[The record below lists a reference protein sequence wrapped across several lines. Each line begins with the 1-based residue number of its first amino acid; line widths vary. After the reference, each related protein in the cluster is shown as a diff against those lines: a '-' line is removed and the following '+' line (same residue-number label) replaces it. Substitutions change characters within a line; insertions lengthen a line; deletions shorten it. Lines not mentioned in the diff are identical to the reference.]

1 MPFSIVRNDITKM
14 KVHAIVNAANTELKI
29 GGGVCGAI
37 FNAAGEKKLK
47 TACEKLAPI
56 KTGDAVATPAFALS
70 AKYIIHTAGPIY
82 KDGKNGEEEL
92 LRSAYTNSLNLA
104 LEKKCKSI
112 AFPLL
117 SSGAYGYPKE
127 EALHVATEAFRNFLL
142 EHDMDIYLVVFDKS
156 ALSVSKKLLYEVKS
170 YIDEHYVEDYKFSR
184 RSLAERAAEFLE
196 SARPAIPKKHLPPTF
211 GGAPTIGGT
220 PLRGMPTA
228 AKEDFFKLDESFSET
243 LFRLIYAKGK
253 DEVEVYKRANI
264 DRKLF
269 SKIRSQKDYTP
280 SKRTILALAVALELS
295 VEETDDLLERAGYAL
310 SQSKKFDVIVEYFI
324 TNKKYDIFEI
334 NAVLF
339 EHDQQLLGA

>member
-14 KVHAIVNAANTELKI
+14 KVHAIVNAANTDLKI
-29 GGGVCGAI
+29 GGGVCGAV
-37 FNAAGEKKLK
+37 FNAAGERRLQA
-47 TACEKLAPI
+47 ACEKLAPI
-56 KTGDAVATPAFALS
+56 KTGEAVATPAFALP

-82 KDGKNGEEEL
+82 KDGKSGEEEL

-127 EALHVATEAFRNFLL
+127 EALHVATEVFRNFLS

-156 ALSVSKKLLYEVKS
+156 ALSISKKLLYEVKS
-170 YIDEHYVEDYKFSR
+170 YIDEHYVEECPFSR
-184 RSLAERAAEFLE
+184 RSLSERAAEFLE
-196 SARPAIPKKHLPPTF
+196 AARPAIPKKHLPTAL
-211 GGAPTIGGT
+211 GGAPVQGL
-220 PLRGMPTA
+220 PSVL
-228 AKEDFFKLDESFSET
+228 KEDFFKLDESFSET
-243 LFRLIYAKGK
+243 LFRLIDAKGK

-280 SKRTILALAVALELS
+280 SKRTVIALAVGLELS
-295 VEETDDLLERAGYAL
+295 IEETDDLLKRAGYAL

-324 TNKKYDIFEI
+324 TNEKYDIIEI
-334 NAVLF
+334 NTVLF
-339 EHDQQLLGA
+339 DFDQQLLGA

>member
-29 GGGVCGAI
+29 GGGVCGAV

-56 KTGDAVATPAFALS
+56 KTGEAVATPAFALS
-70 AKYIIHTAGPIY
+70 AKYIIHAAGPIY
-82 KDGKNGEEEL
+82 KDGKSGEEEL

-117 SSGAYGYPKE
+117 SSGAYGYPKK
-127 EALHVATEAFRNFLL
+127 EAFCVATEAFRSFLS

-156 ALSVSKKLLYEVKS
+156 ALSVSEELLYEVKS
-170 YIDEHYVEDYKFSR
+170 YIDEHYVGDYKFSR

-196 SARPAIPKKHLPPTF
+196 SVRPVGI
-211 GGAPTIGGT
+211 GGAPSIGAA
-220 PLRGMPTA
+220 PLRGVP
-228 AKEDFFKLDESFSET
+228 KPLDKDFFKLDESFSET
-243 LFRLIYAKGK
+243 LFRLIDAKGK

-295 VEETDDLLERAGYAL
+295 IDETEDLLKRAGYAL
-310 SQSKKFDVIVEYFI
+310 SPSIKSDLIVEYFI
-324 TNKKYDIFEI
+324 KTGKYNIIEI
-334 NAVLF
+334 NTVLF
-339 EHDQQLLGA
+339 DFDQQPLGAWSE

>member
-1 MPFSIVRNDITKM
+1 MSFSIVRNDITKM
-14 KVHAIVNAANTELKI
+14 KVHAIVNAANTDLKI
-29 GGGVCGAI
+29 GGGVCGAV
-37 FNAAGEKKLK
+37 FNAAGERRLQA
-47 TACEKLAPI
+47 ACEKLAPI
-56 KTGDAVATPAFALS
+56 KTGEAVATPAFALP

-82 KDGKNGEEEL
+82 KDGKSGEEEL

-127 EALHVATEAFRNFLL
+127 EALHVATEVFRNFLS

-156 ALSVSKKLLYEVKS
+156 ALSISKKLLYEVKS
-170 YIDEHYVEDYKFSR
+170 YIDEHYVEECPFSR
-184 RSLAERAAEFLE
+184 RSLSERAAEFLE
-196 SARPAIPKKHLPPTF
+196 AARPAIPKKHLPTAL
-211 GGAPTIGGT
+211 GGAPVQGL
-220 PLRGMPTA
+220 PSVL
-228 AKEDFFKLDESFSET
+228 KEDFFKLDESFSET
-243 LFRLIYAKGK
+243 LFRLIDAKGK

-280 SKRTILALAVALELS
+280 SKRTVIALAVGLELS
-295 VEETDDLLERAGYAL
+295 IEETDDLLKRAGYAL

-324 TNKKYDIFEI
+324 TNEKYDIIEI
-334 NAVLF
+334 NTVLF
-339 EHDQQLLGA
+339 DFDQQLLGA

>member
-37 FNAAGEKKLK
+37 FNAAGERKLQ

-82 KDGKNGEEEL
+82 KDGKSGEEEL

-127 EALHVATEAFRNFLL
+127 EALHVATEAFRNFLS

-196 SARPAIPKKHLPPTF
+196 SARPIGI
-211 GGAPTIGGT
+211 GGA

>member
-37 FNAAGEKKLK
+37 FNAAGERKLVA
-47 TACEKLAPI
+47 ACEKLAPI
-56 KTGDAVATPAFALS
+56 KTGEAVATPAFALP

-82 KDGKNGEEEL
+82 KDGKSGEEEL
-92 LRSAYTNSLNLA
+92 LRSAYINSLNLA

-127 EALHVATEAFRNFLL
+127 DALHVATEVFRSFLS

-156 ALSVSKKLLYEVKS
+156 ALSISKKLLYEVKS
-170 YIDEHYVEDYKFSR
+170 YIDEHYVEEYPFSR
-184 RSLAERAAEFLE
+184 RSLSERAAEFLE
-196 SARPAIPKKHLPPTF
+196 AARSTIPKKHLPTAL
-211 GGAPTIGGT
+211 GGAPVQGL
-220 PLRGMPTA
+220 PSVL
-228 AKEDFFKLDESFSET
+228 KEDFFKLDESFSET
-243 LFRLIYAKGK
+243 LFRLIDAKGK

-269 SKIRSQKDYTP
+269 SKIRSKKDYTP
-280 SKRTILALAVALELS
+280 SKRTVIALAVGLELS
-295 VEETDDLLERAGYAL
+295 IEETDDLLKRAGYAL

-324 TNKKYDIFEI
+324 TNEKYDIIEI
-334 NAVLF
+334 NTVLF
-339 EHDQQLLGA
+339 DFDQQLLGA

>member
-29 GGGVCGAI
+29 GGGVCGAV
-37 FNAAGEKKLK
+37 FNAAGERKLQA
-47 TACEKLAPI
+47 ACEKLAPI
-56 KTGDAVATPAFALS
+56 KTGEAVATPAFALP

-82 KDGKNGEEEL
+82 KDGKSGEEEL

-127 EALHVATEAFRNFLL
+127 EALHVATEVFRSFLS

-156 ALSVSKKLLYEVKS
+156 ALSISKKLLYEVKS
-170 YIDEHYVEDYKFSR
+170 YIDERYVEEYPFSR
-184 RSLAERAAEFLE
+184 RSLSERAAEFLE
-196 SARPAIPKKHLPPTF
+196 AARPAIPKKHLPTAL
-211 GGAPTIGGT
+211 GSAPVQGL
-220 PLRGMPTA
+220 PSVL
-228 AKEDFFKLDESFSET
+228 KEDFFKLDESFSET
-243 LFRLIYAKGK
+243 LFRLIHAKGK
-253 DEVEVYKRANI
+253 DEVGVYKRANI

-269 SKIRSQKDYTP
+269 SKIRSKKDYTP
-280 SKRTILALAVALELS
+280 SKRTVIALAVGLELS
-295 VEETDDLLERAGYAL
+295 IDETDDLLKRAGYAL

-324 TNKKYDIFEI
+324 TNEKYDIIEI
-334 NAVLF
+334 NTVLF
-339 EHDQQLLGA
+339 DFDQQLLGA

>member
-14 KVHAIVNAANTELKI
+14 KVHAIVNAANTDLKI
-29 GGGVCGAI
+29 GGGVCGAV
-37 FNAAGEKKLK
+37 FNAAGERRLQA
-47 TACEKLAPI
+47 ACEKLAPI
-56 KTGDAVATPAFALS
+56 KTGEAVATPAFALP

-82 KDGKNGEEEL
+82 KDGKSGEEEL

-117 SSGAYGYPKE
+117 SSGTYGYPKE
-127 EALHVATEAFRNFLL
+127 EALHVATEVFRNFLS

-156 ALSVSKKLLYEVKS
+156 ALSISKKLLYEVKS
-170 YIDEHYVEDYKFSR
+170 YIDEHYVEEYPFSR
-184 RSLAERAAEFLE
+184 RSLSERAAEFLE
-196 SARPAIPKKHLPPTF
+196 AARPAIPKKHLPTAL
-211 GGAPTIGGT
+211 GGAPVQGL
-220 PLRGMPTA
+220 PSVL
-228 AKEDFFKLDESFSET
+228 KEDFFKLDESFSET
-243 LFRLIYAKGK
+243 LFRLIDAKGK

-280 SKRTILALAVALELS
+280 SKRTVIALAVGLELS
-295 VEETDDLLERAGYAL
+295 IEETDDLLKRAGYAL

-324 TNKKYDIFEI
+324 TNEKYDIIEI
-334 NAVLF
+334 NTVLF
-339 EHDQQLLGA
+339 DFDQQLLGA

>member
-14 KVHAIVNAANTELKI
+14 KVHAIVNAANTELTI
-29 GGGVCGAI
+29 GGGVCGAV
-37 FNAAGEKKLK
+37 FNAAGERRLQA
-47 TACEKLAPI
+47 ACEKLAPI
-56 KTGDAVATPAFALS
+56 KTGEAVTTPAFALP
-70 AKYIIHTAGPIY
+70 AKYIIHTADSIY
-82 KDGKNGEEEL
+82 KDGKSGEEEL

-127 EALHVATEAFRNFLL
+127 EALHVATEVFRSFLS

-170 YIDEHYVEDYKFSR
+170 YIDEHYVEEYPFSR
-184 RSLAERAAEFLE
+184 RSLSERAAEFLE
-196 SARPAIPKKHLPPTF
+196 TARSAIPKKHLPT
-211 GGAPTIGGT
+211 ALGGT
-220 PLRGMPTA
+220 PVQGLPSVL
-228 AKEDFFKLDESFSET
+228 KEDFFKLDESFSET
-243 LFRLIYAKGK
+243 LFRLIDAKGK

-280 SKRTILALAVALELS
+280 SKRTVIALAVGLELS
-295 VEETDDLLERAGYAL
+295 IEETDDLLKRAGYAL

-324 TNKKYDIFEI
+324 TNEKYDIIEI
-334 NAVLF
+334 NTVLF
-339 EHDQQLLGA
+339 DFDQQLLGA

>member
-14 KVHAIVNAANTELKI
+14 KVHAIVNAANTDLKI
-29 GGGVCGAI
+29 GGGVCGAV
-37 FNAAGEKKLK
+37 FNAAGERRLQA
-47 TACEKLAPI
+47 ACEKLAPI
-56 KTGDAVATPAFALS
+56 KTGEAVATPAFALP

-104 LEKKCKSI
+104 LKKKCKSI

-127 EALHVATEAFRNFLL
+127 DALHVATEVFRNFLS

-156 ALSVSKKLLYEVKS
+156 ALSISKKLLYEVKS
-170 YIDEHYVEDYKFSR
+170 YIDERYVEEYPFSR
-184 RSLAERAAEFLE
+184 RSLSERAAEFLE
-196 SARPAIPKKHLPPTF
+196 AARSTIPKNHLPTAL
-211 GGAPTIGGT
+211 GGAPVQGL
-220 PLRGMPTA
+220 PSVL
-228 AKEDFFKLDESFSET
+228 KEDFFKLDESFSET
-243 LFRLIYAKGK
+243 LFRLIDAKGK

-280 SKRTILALAVALELS
+280 SKRTVIALAVGLELS
-295 VEETDDLLERAGYAL
+295 IEETDDLLKRAGYAL

-324 TNKKYDIFEI
+324 TNEKYDIIEI
-334 NAVLF
+334 NTVLF
-339 EHDQQLLGA
+339 DFDQQLLGA

>member
-29 GGGVCGAI
+29 GGGVCGAV
-37 FNAAGEKKLK
+37 FNAAGKRKLQD
-47 TACEKLAPI
+47 ACEKLAPI
-56 KTGDAVATPAFALS
+56 KTGEAVATPAFALP
-70 AKYIIHTAGPIY
+70 AKYIIHTACPIY
-82 KDGKNGEEEL
+82 KDGKSGEEEL

-127 EALHVATEAFRNFLL
+127 EALHVATEVFRSFLS

-156 ALSVSKKLLYEVKS
+156 ALSISKKLLYEVKS
-170 YIDEHYVEDYKFSR
+170 YIDERYVEEYPFSR
-184 RSLAERAAEFLE
+184 RSLSERAAEFLE
-196 SARPAIPKKHLPPTF
+196 TARPAIPKKHPPTAL
-211 GGAPTIGGT
+211 GGAPVQGL
-220 PLRGMPTA
+220 PSVL
-228 AKEDFFKLDESFSET
+228 KEDFFKLDESFSET
-243 LFRLIYAKGK
+243 LFRLIDAKGK

-269 SKIRSQKDYTP
+269 SKIRSKKDYTP
-280 SKRTILALAVALELS
+280 SKRTVIALAVGLELS
-295 VEETDDLLERAGYAL
+295 IDETDDLLKRAGYAL

-324 TNKKYDIFEI
+324 TNEKYDIIEI
-334 NAVLF
+334 NTVLF
-339 EHDQQLLGA
+339 DFDQQLLGA

>member
-14 KVHAIVNAANTELKI
+14 KVHAIVNAANTDLKI
-29 GGGVCGAI
+29 GGGVCGAV
-37 FNAAGEKKLK
+37 FNAAGERKLQA
-47 TACEKLAPI
+47 ACEKLAPI
-56 KTGDAVATPAFALS
+56 KTGEAVATPAFALP

-82 KDGKNGEEEL
+82 KDGKSGEEEL

-127 EALHVATEAFRNFLL
+127 EALHVATEVFRSFLS

-156 ALSVSKKLLYEVKS
+156 ALSISKLLYEVKS
-170 YIDEHYVEDYKFSR
+170 YIDEHYVEEYPFSR
-184 RSLAERAAEFLE
+184 RSLSERAAEFLE
-196 SARPAIPKKHLPPTF
+196 AARSTIPKKHLPTAL
-211 GGAPTIGGT
+211 GGAPVQGL
-220 PLRGMPTA
+220 PSVL
-228 AKEDFFKLDESFSET
+228 KEDFFKLDESFSET
-243 LFRLIYAKGK
+243 LFRLIDAKGK

-269 SKIRSQKDYTP
+269 SKIRSKKDYTP
-280 SKRTILALAVALELS
+280 SKRTVIALAVGLELS
-295 VEETDDLLERAGYAL
+295 IDETDDLLKRAGYAL

-324 TNKKYDIFEI
+324 TNEKYDIIEI
-334 NAVLF
+334 NTVLF
-339 EHDQQLLGA
+339 DFDQQLLGA

>member
-29 GGGVCGAI
+29 GGGVCGAV
-37 FNAAGEKKLK
+37 FNAAGERRLQA
-47 TACEKLAPI
+47 ACEKLAPI
-56 KTGDAVATPAFALS
+56 KTGEAVATPAFALP

-82 KDGKNGEEEL
+82 KDGKSGEEEL

-127 EALHVATEAFRNFLL
+127 EALYVATEVFRSFLS

-156 ALSVSKKLLYEVKS
+156 ALSISKKLLYEVKS
-170 YIDEHYVEDYKFSR
+170 YINEHYVEEYPFSR
-184 RSLAERAAEFLE
+184 RSLSERAAEFLE
-196 SARPAIPKKHLPPTF
+196 TARPAISKKHLPTAL
-211 GGAPTIGGT
+211 GGAPVQGL
-220 PLRGMPTA
+220 PSVL
-228 AKEDFFKLDESFSET
+228 KEDFFKLDESFSET
-243 LFRLIYAKGK
+243 LFRLIDAKGK

-269 SKIRSQKDYTP
+269 SKIRSKKDYTP
-280 SKRTILALAVALELS
+280 SKRTVIALAVGLELS
-295 VEETDDLLERAGYAL
+295 IEETDDLLKRAGYAL

-324 TNKKYDIFEI
+324 TNEKYDIIEI
-334 NAVLF
+334 NTVLF
-339 EHDQQLLGA
+339 DFDQQLLGA

>member
-1 MPFSIVRNDITKM
+1 MPFSIVRNDITRM

-29 GGGVCGAI
+29 GGGVCGAV
-37 FNAAGEKKLK
+37 FNAAGERRLQA
-47 TACEKLAPI
+47 ACEKLAPI
-56 KTGDAVATPAFALS
+56 KTGEAVATPAFALP

-82 KDGKNGEEEL
+82 KDGKSGEEEL

-127 EALHVATEAFRNFLL
+127 EALHVATEVFRSFLS

-156 ALSVSKKLLYEVKS
+156 ALSISKKLLYEVKS
-170 YIDEHYVEDYKFSR
+170 YIDEHYVEEYPFSR
-184 RSLAERAAEFLE
+184 RSLSERAAEFLE
-196 SARPAIPKKHLPPTF
+196 TARPAIPKKHPPTAL
-211 GGAPTIGGT
+211 GGAPVQGL
-220 PLRGMPTA
+220 PSVL
-228 AKEDFFKLDESFSET
+228 KEDFFKLDESFSET
-243 LFRLIYAKGK
+243 LFRLIDAKGK

-280 SKRTILALAVALELS
+280 SKRTVIALAVGLELS
-295 VEETDDLLERAGYAL
+295 IEETDDLLKRAGYAL

-324 TNKKYDIFEI
+324 TNEKYDIIEI
-334 NAVLF
+334 NTVLF
-339 EHDQQLLGA
+339 DFDQQLLGA